1 MQPQFE
7 QLIQGVMEHKYGTQE
22 GFLPEDLVA
31 RLRGNLLRH
40 FEAGNMKPAGVG
52 KRFTFQQNLEVRGD
66 LIRWLDESSEDQAEQ
81 AFFDTVQSFVDYL
94 NATCY
99 TGINAFEF
107 HYALYGEGSFYK
119 RHLDQFHQD
128 HGRKYSFLVYLNENW
143 QVEDGGQLVLYL
155 ENEAVTIQPEGGR
168 AVFFKADEVEHE
180 VLPAN
185 RRRMSIAGWLKR
197 I

>member
-1 MQPQFE
+1 MDSQFE
-7 QLIQGVMEHKYGTQE
+7 QLIQGIMDRKYGTLE
-22 GFLPEDLVA
+22 GFLPRDLVA
-31 RLRGNLLRH
+31 QLRGNLQRH
-40 FEAGNMKPAGVG
+40 FEEGRMKPAGVG
-52 KRFTFQQNLEVRGD
+52 KNFTYQKSLKVRGD
-66 LIRWLDESSEDQAEQ
+66 VIRWLEEGTEDPAEQ
-81 AFFDTVQSFVDYL
+81 TFFQTVQAFVDYL

-128 HGRKYSFLVYLNENW
+128 HGRKYSFLVYLNDNW

-180 VLPAN
+180 VLPAH
-185 RRRMSIAGWLKR
+185 RTRMSIAGWLKR